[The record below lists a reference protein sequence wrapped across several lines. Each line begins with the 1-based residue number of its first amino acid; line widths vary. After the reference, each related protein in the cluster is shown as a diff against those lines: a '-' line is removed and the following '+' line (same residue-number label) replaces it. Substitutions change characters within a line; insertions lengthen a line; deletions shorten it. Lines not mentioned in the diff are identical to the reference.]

1 MERWEG
7 KIAIVTGASAG
18 IGAATAKILVKKG
31 LKVVGLA
38 RRVELIE
45 ELTLSL
51 TEAPGE
57 LYAVKCDLSK
67 EEEILDALKWVKE
80 NLGPVHILV
89 NNAGF
94 VRPTNLIEKT
104 TDDWRLTFDVNV
116 IAMCICTREAVK
128 VMREHN
134 IAGHVI
140 NLNSLVGRYPVSLP
154 HPNLNVYPAS
164 KYAVTALTENL
175 RQEFRYF
182 NTGIK
187 VTSISPGIVI
197 SDFQEGFCK
206 DGTLEAMRSGPV
218 LYPEDVAE
226 AIVYTL
232 STPPH
237 VQVHDIFMH
246 PLGEM
251 L

>member
-7 KIAIVTGASAG
+7 KIAIVTGASTG
-18 IGAATAKILVKKG
+18 IGAATSKILVQKG

-38 RRVELIE
+38 RRVDLIE

-51 TEAPGE
+51 TDAPGE
-57 LYAVKCDLSK
+57 LYAVKCDLTK
-67 EEEILDALKWVKE
+67 EEEILEAFKWVKD

-94 VRPTNLIEKT
+94 IRPTNLLEGST
-104 TDDWRLTFDVNV
+104 EDWRLTFDVNV
-116 IAMCICTREAVK
+116 MAMCICTREAVK
-128 VMREHN
+128 VMRENN

-140 NLNSLVGRYPVSLP
+140 NMNSVVGRYPVCLP
-154 HPNLNVYPAS
+154 TPTLNVYPAS
-164 KYAVTALTENL
+164 KYAVTALTENM
-175 RQEFRYF
+175 RQEMRYF

-197 SDFQEGFCK
+197 SEFQEGFCK
-206 DGTLEAMRSGPV
+206 DGTKEAMRNGPV
-218 LYPEDVAE
+218 LYPEDVAD
-226 AIVYTL
+226 AIIYTL

-251 L
+251 I